1 MMMASLCEKVSSCAL
16 LRLAFGYI
24 KSAMQCILYEIVQ
37 NIIHGVDLVGKC
49 VPDAYLNAI

>member
-1 MMMASLCEKVSSCAL
+1 MASLCEKVSSCAL